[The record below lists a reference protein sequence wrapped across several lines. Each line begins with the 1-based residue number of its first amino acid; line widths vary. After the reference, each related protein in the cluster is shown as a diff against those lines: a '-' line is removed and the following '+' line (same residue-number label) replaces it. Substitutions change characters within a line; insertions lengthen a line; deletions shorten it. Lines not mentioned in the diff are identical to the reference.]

1 MWGILAHHKMVWR
14 NAKKEKVQFAMSR
27 LLYVEASPR
36 KDRSVSSNAASAFL
50 EAYQQANTSD
60 TVDHLDIWSPDL
72 PALDQDALDAKYAGL
87 SGQDRTPPQEA
98 AWQKLKSYADRFR
111 AADKILISVPMWNF
125 GIPYRLKQLID
136 VVSHKDL
143 LFTFD
148 ERGLNGL
155 LTNSKA
161 LVIYARGISYETGGM
176 TPAPEWDHQKPY
188 LELWLKFIGV
198 PDVSSLVIEKTLMGD
213 ELDAAC
219 KNARTLAASF

>member
-1 MWGILAHHKMVWR
+1 MA
-14 NAKKEKVQFAMSR
+14 R

-36 KDRSVSSNAASAFL
+36 KDRSVSTAAANAFL
-50 EAYQQANTSD
+50 EAYQAANPND
-60 TVDHLDIWSPDL
+60 VIDILDIWSADL

-87 SGQDRTPPQEA
+87 SGQDRNPQQEA
-98 AWQKLKSYADRFR
+98 AWAGLKSYADRFR

-125 GIPYRLKQLID
+125 AIPYRLKQLID

-155 LTNSKA
+155 LTKSKA
-161 LVIYARGISYETGGM
+161 LVIYVRGISYEMGGM

-198 PDVSSLVIEKTLMGD
+198 PDVSSLVIEKTLLGD
-213 ELDAAC
+213 EREAGC
-219 KNARTLAASF
+219 NNARALASTF